1 MILTLAE
8 IRTQARQRSDMEFS
22 QFITDEELTSYVNA
36 SIAELYDILVSR
48 FEDYY
53 ILDTTETV
61 ASGADTIPL
70 PTGFYKLKGL
80 DFDIGGGKYETV
92 RPFQFVERNETFDPG
107 FGTYPRMRYRVLGTY
122 IKLTP
127 PEFAPGNYRVW
138 YIPRFTPLANDTD
151 TFDGIN
157 GWTEYVVVDCAIKML
172 NKEESDSGPFV
183 QQKQKLLD
191 RIEAMAADR
200 DAGAPQT
207 IVDMS
212 TINFNQRRLF

>member
-1 MILTLAE
+1 
-8 IRTQARQRSDMEFS
+8 MEGSNFV
-22 QFITDEELTSYVNA
+22 TDAELTTYVNA

-53 ILDTTETV
+53 ILDTTQTV
-61 ASGADTIPL
+61 ASGSDQLTIPSD
-70 PTGFYKLKGL
+70 FYKLKGL
-80 DFDIGGGKYETV
+80 DYDVGGGLYETV
-92 RPFQFVERNETFDPG
+92 RSFQFVERNETFDPG
-107 FGTYPRMRYRVLGTY
+107 FGGTMPRMRYRVLGSY

-127 PEFAPGNYRVW
+127 PEFAPGNYRIW
-138 YIPRFTPLANDTD
+138 YIPRFAGLTLDAD

-172 NKEESDSGPFV
+172 NKEESDSSAFRE
-183 QQKQKLLD
+183 QKQKLLD

-200 DAGAPQT
+200 DAGEPQT

>member
-1 MILTLAE
+1 MILTLAQ
-8 IRTQARQRSDMEFS
+8 IRTQARQRADMEIS
-22 QFITDEELTSYVNA
+22 QFVTDSELTNYVNS

-53 ILDTTETV
+53 ILDTPQTV
-61 ASGADTIPL
+61 ANGASELTIPAD
-70 PTGFYKLKGL
+70 FYKLKGL
-80 DFDIGGGKYETV
+80 DYDVGGGQYETV
-92 RPFQFVERNETFDPG
+92 RSFQFVERNETFDPG
-107 FGTYPRMRYRVLGTY
+107 FGTLPRMRYRVLGSV

-127 PEFAPGNYRVW
+127 PEFAPGNYRIW
-138 YIPRFTPLANDTD
+138 YIPRFTPLVLDAD

-172 NKEESDSGPFV
+172 NKEESDASAFRE
-183 QQKQKLLD
+183 QKQKLLD

-200 DAGAPQT
+200 DAGEPQT

-212 TINFNQRRLF
+212 TVNFNQRRLF